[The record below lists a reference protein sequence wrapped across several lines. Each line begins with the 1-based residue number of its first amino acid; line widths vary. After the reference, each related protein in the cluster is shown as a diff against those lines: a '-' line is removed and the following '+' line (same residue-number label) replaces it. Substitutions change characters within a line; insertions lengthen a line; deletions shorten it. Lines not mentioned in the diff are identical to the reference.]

1 MKARIKRYA
10 FALYMMTALFIA
22 IVLICQICINIA
34 AADCEI
40 IDIKV
45 KEPEYVP
52 IDGDVRPMTNALE
65 DYTEE
70 DVERLS
76 RLLWSSPL
84 STENEKVKLVWLVC
98 NRINSRAAEF
108 SKMKNTETAINKHE
122 FPYFDR
128 KAHLSDTNYTIVK
141 DTLESYN
148 SWFSGEDIGTHPS
161 AQAVYCSFYGN
172 NNEHIHLY
180 DYKWGEVE

>member
-1 MKARIKRYA
+1 MTIWKRRFYW
-10 FALYMMTALFIA
+10 LCMSVLCFIA
-22 IVLICQICINIA
+22 IMLVCQIGINIA
-34 AADCEI
+34 SADCEI

-52 IDGDVRPMTNALE
+52 IDGDIRPMTNALE

-70 DVERLS
+70 DVERIS

-84 STENEKVKLVWLVC
+84 STESEKVKLIWLVC
-98 NRINSRAAEF
+98 NRINSRVSAF
-108 SKMKNTETAINKHE
+108 SKMKNTETAITTHE
-122 FPYFDR
+122 FPYYDR
-128 KAHLSDTNYTIVK
+128 KAHLSETNHAIVTE
-141 DTLESYN
+141 TLESYN

-180 DYKWGEVE
+180 DYLWGDVE